1 MPTIQKNITIA
12 LLSGILFLN
21 FYLCTAGYA
30 QTAASASTPA
40 TKAATNDD
48 CFACHSDSSMA
59 LLVDQEKFNA
69 SVHGKSLCTSCHTDL
84 IGSDFPHKTPAPV
97 DCGHCHVQE
106 KALFSDSVH
115 GRALAHG
122 DKLAPRCVN
131 CHGNHDILP
140 VKDPHS
146 NVSPFHIPFVC
157 GSCHSEGQ
165 PVALQRQIP
174 ENHILENYS
183 ESMHGEAL
191 LKKGLNVAAT
201 CSSCHSAHQIL
212 PHTDPRSTIN
222 RANIVK
228 TCLQCHSQIEQVH
241 RKIINGALWEKD
253 PQSIPV
259 CVDCHQPHKI
269 RNVFYA
275 MGVAD
280 RDCLTCHGKKDI
292 VASKDHRS
300 LFVDEEQLNGSIHAK
315 VACSQCHTQVSVS
328 HVRACETITKK
339 VDCSICHSQQV
350 DLYKQGIHGKLFFA
364 GNPNA
369 PSCKECHGTHGIL
382 PHTDLKSP
390 SYPTNVPA
398 LCGRCHRENEKAAIL
413 YKGTEH
419 NITTNYTESIHGKEL
434 LEGLVVAAT
443 CTSCH
448 TAHKQLPAA
457 DPASSVNRNNIAVTC
472 SACHKGVYEKYIKS
486 VHAITRAKNS
496 EKLPACNDCHTA
508 HTIKRTD
515 QDVFKFEIMNT
526 CGKCHQDIA
535 NTYFDTVHGKASKLG
550 LAKSAKCQDC
560 HGSHEIL
567 PVSDPRSTLSRDNI
581 VMTCAKCHAGATR
594 RFAGYLT
601 HATHHDPKK
610 YPWIFWTFWFM
621 TSLLVGT
628 FTISL
633 FHTLL
638 WLPKSLE
645 MRRLYPQ
652 KHVVSSEKQYVRFP
666 VFYRILHIIMIVCF
680 LTLTITGMTL
690 KFSYTPWALFI
701 SRLLGGV
708 VVSGF
713 LHRCAAV
720 GLFGIFTAH
729 IWQVFFQKRIGLKD
743 LKEIIFGPD
752 SILFSIKD
760 WREFLATVKW
770 YTGKGPYPKYG
781 RWTYWEKF
789 DYFAVLWGVMVIG
802 CSGLMLWFP
811 EGFTHV
817 LPGWVINVAT
827 IIHSD
832 EALLAAGFIFTVHFF
847 NTHFR
852 PEKFPMDTVIFTGR
866 MSIEDL
872 KRERP
877 LEYEDL
883 VARGE
888 LEKNLAE
895 PLSPKKIL
903 AIRIF
908 GWTALTIGLIL
919 VVCIIYTMIFG
930 YK

>member
-1 MPTIQKNITIA
+1 MFRQISKYSILTLCLILTIGT
-12 LLSGILFLN
+12 SH
-21 FYLCTAGYA
+21 A
-30 QTAASASTPA
+30 QTSSTNTPPIKAAAS
-40 TKAATNDD
+40 NDD
-48 CFACHSDSSMA
+48 CFVCHSDASQA
-59 LLVDQEKFNA
+59 PLVDQKKFEA
-69 SVHGKSLCTSCHTDL
+69 SIHGKSLCTSCHTDL

-97 DCGHCHVQE
+97 DCGKCHLKE
-106 KALFSDSVH
+106 NTLFLDSVH
-115 GRALAHG
+115 GRALAKG

-140 VKDPHS
+140 VKDIHS
-146 NVSPFHIPFVC
+146 NVTPLNIPFVC
-157 GSCHSEGQ
+157 GSCHSEGK
-165 PVALQRQIP
+165 PVAVQRKIP
-174 ENHILENYS
+174 EDHILENYS

-201 CSSCHSAHQIL
+201 CASCHSAHQIL
-212 PHTDPRSTIN
+212 PHTDPRSSIART
-222 RANIVK
+222 NIVK

-241 RKIINGALWEKD
+241 RKIIKGELWEKD

-269 RNVFYA
+269 RKVFYA

-280 RDCLTCHGKKDI
+280 QDCLTCHGKKDI
-292 VASKDHRS
+292 VASKDHHS
-300 LFVDEEQLNGSIHAK
+300 LFVDEKELNDSIHAK
-315 VACSQCHTQVSVS
+315 VSCSQCHTQVTISK
-328 HVRACETITKK
+328 VRACETITKK
-339 VDCSICHSQQV
+339 VNCATCHSQQV
-350 DLYKQGIHGKLFFA
+350 DLYAQGIHGKLFNK
-364 GNPNA
+364 GDPNA
-369 PSCKECHGTHGIL
+369 PSCEECHGTHGIL
-382 PHTDLKSP
+382 SQKNLKSP
-390 SYPTNVPA
+390 TYPTNIPT
-398 LCGRCHRENEKAAIL
+398 LCGNCHREGQKAAVL
-413 YKGTEH
+413 YKGTQH
-419 NITTNYTESIHGKEL
+419 NITTNYIESIHGKGL
-434 LEGLVVAAT
+434 LESGLVVTAT

-448 TAHKQLPAA
+448 SPHKQLPAS
-457 DPASSVNRNNIAVTC
+457 DPGSSVNRNNIATTC

-486 VHAITRAKNS
+486 VHAIGKGKDS
-496 EKLPACNDCHTA
+496 DKLPACNDCHTA

-515 QDVFKFEIMNT
+515 EDVFKFEIMNT

-535 NTYFDTVHGKASKLG
+535 DTYFETVHGKITKLG
-550 LAKSAKCQDC
+550 YTKSAKCQDC
-560 HGSHEIL
+560 HGSHEIY
-567 PVSDPRSTLSRDNI
+567 PVTDTRSTLSRENI
-581 VMTCAKCHAGATR
+581 VMTCAKCHAGSNR

-610 YPWIFWTFWFM
+610 YPWIFWTFWMM
-621 TSLLVGT
+621 TGLLVGT
-628 FTISL
+628 FTLSL
-633 FHTLL
+633 LHTLL

-645 MRRLYPQ
+645 MRRLYPH
-652 KHVVSSEKQYVRFP
+652 KHIVSSEKQYVRFP
-666 VFYRILHIIMIVCF
+666 VFYRILHIIMIICF

-690 KFSYTPWALFI
+690 KFSYAPWALFI
-701 SRLLGGV
+701 SRLLGGFA
-708 VVSGF
+708 VSGF

-720 GLFGIFTAH
+720 GLLSIFVAH
-729 IWQVFFQKRIGLKD
+729 IWQVLNQKINEHKSFKRIL
-743 LKEIIFGPD
+743 FGPD
-752 SILFSIKD
+752 SILFLKKD
-760 WREFLATVKW
+760 WKEFLATMKW
-770 YTGKGPYPKYG
+770 YMGKGPYPKYG

-789 DYFAVLWGVMVIG
+789 DYFAVLWGIVVIG
-802 CSGLMLWFP
+802 TSGLMLWFP
-811 EGFTHV
+811 EGFTHI

-877 LEYEDL
+877 KEYKTL
-883 VARGE
+883 LTRGK
-888 LEKNLAE
+888 LEKHLAD

-919 VVCIIYTMIFG
+919 VVCIIFTMVFG

>member
-1 MPTIQKNITIA
+1 
-12 LLSGILFLN
+12 
-21 FYLCTAGYA
+21 
-30 QTAASASTPA
+30 
-40 TKAATNDD
+40 
-48 CFACHSDSSMA
+48 
-59 LLVDQEKFNA
+59 
-69 SVHGKSLCTSCHTDL
+69 
-84 IGSDFPHKTPAPV
+84 
-97 DCGHCHVQE
+97 
-106 KALFSDSVH
+106 
-115 GRALAHG
+115 
-122 DKLAPRCVN
+122 
-131 CHGNHDILP
+131 
-140 VKDPHS
+140 
-146 NVSPFHIPFVC
+146 
-157 GSCHSEGQ
+157 
-165 PVALQRQIP
+165 
-174 ENHILENYS
+174 
-183 ESMHGEAL
+183 
-191 LKKGLNVAAT
+191 
-201 CSSCHSAHQIL
+201 
-212 PHTDPRSTIN
+212 
-222 RANIVK
+222 
-228 TCLQCHSQIEQVH
+228 
-241 RKIINGALWEKD
+241 
-253 PQSIPV
+253 
-259 CVDCHQPHKI
+259 
-269 RNVFYA
+269 
-275 MGVAD
+275 
-280 RDCLTCHGKKDI
+280 
-292 VASKDHRS
+292 
-300 LFVDEEQLNGSIHAK
+300 
-315 VACSQCHTQVSVS
+315 
-328 HVRACETITKK
+328 
-339 VDCSICHSQQV
+339 
-350 DLYKQGIHGKLFFA
+350 
-364 GNPNA
+364 
-369 PSCKECHGTHGIL
+369 
-382 PHTDLKSP
+382 
-390 SYPTNVPA
+390 
-398 LCGRCHRENEKAAIL
+398 
-413 YKGTEH
+413 
-419 NITTNYTESIHGKEL
+419 
-434 LEGLVVAAT
+434 
-443 CTSCH
+443 
-448 TAHKQLPAA
+448 
-457 DPASSVNRNNIAVTC
+457 
-472 SACHKGVYEKYIKS
+472 
-486 VHAITRAKNS
+486 
-496 EKLPACNDCHTA
+496 
-508 HTIKRTD
+508 
-515 QDVFKFEIMNT
+515 
-526 CGKCHQDIA
+526 
-535 NTYFDTVHGKASKLG
+535 
-550 LAKSAKCQDC
+550 
-560 HGSHEIL
+560 
-567 PVSDPRSTLSRDNI
+567 
-581 VMTCAKCHAGATR
+581 
-594 RFAGYLT
+594 
-601 HATHHDPKK
+601 
-610 YPWIFWTFWFM
+610 
-621 TSLLVGT
+621 
-628 FTISL
+628 
-633 FHTLL
+633 
-638 WLPKSLE
+638 

>member
-1 MPTIQKNITIA
+1 MLRSISIYV
-12 LLSGILFLN
+12 ILI
-21 FYLCTAGYA
+21 LCLVWAPCVSFA
-30 QTAASASTPA
+30 QTASSAAPA
-40 TKAATNDD
+40 AVKGPTNDD
-48 CFACHSDSSMA
+48 CFACHSDASQA
-59 LLVDQEKFNA
+59 PLVDQKRFEA

-84 IGSDFPHKTPAPV
+84 IGSDFPHKTPLHV
-97 DCGHCHVQE
+97 DCGKCHIQE
-106 KALFSDSVH
+106 KSLFSESVH
-115 GRALAHG
+115 GVALAKG

-140 VKDPHS
+140 VKDPNS
-146 NVSPFHIPFVC
+146 NVSPFQIPFVC
-157 GSCHSEGQ
+157 GSCHSEGK
-165 PVALQRQIP
+165 PVTLQRQIP
-174 ENHILENYS
+174 EDHILENYS
-183 ESMHGEAL
+183 DSMHGEAL
-191 LKKGLNVAAT
+191 LKKG
-201 CSSCHSAHQIL
+201 HSAHQIL
-212 PHTDPRSTIN
+212 PHTDPRSTIA
-222 RANIVK
+222 RVNIVK
-228 TCLQCHSQIEQVH
+228 TCLQCHSQIEKVH
-241 RKIINGALWEKD
+241 RKIIKGELWEKD
-253 PQSIPV
+253 PKSIPV

-269 RNVFYA
+269 RQVFYE

-280 RDCLTCHGKKDI
+280 KDCLTCHGKKDI
-292 VASKDHRS
+292 VSSKGHHS
-300 LFVDEEQLNGSIHAK
+300 LFVNEAEFNDSVHAK

-350 DLYKQGIHGKLFFA
+350 ELYNQGIHGKLFNA
-364 GNPNA
+364 RNPNA
-369 PSCKECHGTHGIL
+369 PSCEECHGTHGIRS
-382 PHTDLKSP
+382 HTDLQSP
-390 SYPTNVPA
+390 TYPTNVPN
-398 LCGRCHRENEKAAIL
+398 LCARCHRENEKAAVL

-419 NITTNYTESIHGKEL
+419 NITKNYSESIHGKDL
-434 LEGLVVAAT
+434 LGGLVVAAT

-448 TAHKQLPAA
+448 TAHKQLPAS
-457 DPASSVNRNNIAVTC
+457 DPESSVNRHNIAVTC
-472 SACHKGVYEKYIKS
+472 SACHKGVYEKYITS
-486 VHAITRAKNS
+486 VHFIGKGKNS
-496 EKLPACNDCHTA
+496 DKLPACNDCHTA

-515 QDVFKFEIMNT
+515 ENVFRFEIMNT

-535 NTYFDTVHGKASKLG
+535 STYFDTVHGKISKLG
-550 LAKSAKCQDC
+550 YAKSAKCQDC
-560 HGSHEIL
+560 HGSHEIYR
-567 PVSDPRSTLSRDNI
+567 VTDPRSTLSRENI
-581 VMTCAKCHAGATR
+581 LHTCQQCHVGATR

-633 FHTLL
+633 LHTLL

-645 MRRLYPQ
+645 MRRLYPN
-652 KHVVSSEKQYVRFP
+652 KHTVAKEKQYVRFP
-666 VFYRILHIIMIVCF
+666 VFFRILHIIMIISF

-690 KFSYTPWALFI
+690 KFSYAPWAVGI
-701 SRLLGGV
+701 SHLLGGFE
-708 VVSGF
+708 VSRF

-720 GLFGIFTAH
+720 ALFGIFFAH
-729 IWQVFFQKRIGLKD
+729 IWYIFLQKPINF
-743 LKEIIFGPD
+743 KEFKAILFGPD
-752 SILFSIKD
+752 SILFSKKD
-760 WREFLATVKW
+760 WQEFLATVKW
-770 YTGKGPYPKYG
+770 YMGKGPYPKYG

-789 DYFAVLWGVMVIG
+789 DYFAVLWGVIVIG
-802 CSGLMLWFP
+802 TSGLMLWFP
-811 EGFTHV
+811 EGFTHI

-877 LEYEDL
+877 LEYEAL
-883 VARGE
+883 VASGE
-888 LEKNLAE
+888 LHKNLAE

-908 GWTALTIGLIL
+908 GWTALTLGLIL